1 MPAAPPG
8 TETLILPTIDGE
20 TLAVTLHYDPD
31 TLDWSDP
38 AVTADGAGGAV
49 LHLATA
55 AGTTAVLAVQAGV
68 PIPVAVMGAVGS
80 AGRGTFSV
88 VLTPSAAGVT
98 P

>member
-8 TETLILPTIDGE
+8 TETLIIPTGGGT

-31 TLDWSDP
+31 TRAWSDP
-38 AVTADGAGGAV
+38 AITADGDGGAV
-49 LHLATA
+49 LYLSLGDGTA
-55 AGTTAVLAVQAGV
+55 AALAVQASV
-68 PIPVAVMGAVGS
+68 PITAAVLAAVGS

-88 VLTPSAAGVT
+88 VLAPSATEVA

>member
-1 MPAAPPG
+1 MPAALPG
-8 TETLILPTIDGE
+8 TETLILPTGGGE
-20 TLAVTLHYDPD
+20 PLAVALHYDPD

-55 AGTTAVLAVQAGV
+55 DGRTAVLAVQAGV
-68 PIPVAVMGAVGS
+68 PIAAAVMGAVGS
-80 AGRGTFSV
+80 TGRGTFSV